1 MKTVRMEFDNL
12 RDIYS
17 HFEILSASQ
26 HLVDR
31 AGSLSEMQ
39 LGKVTCLFHYFSK
52 FVMTSHG
59 NLILNSYQVSSISLS
74 RDMMGAQ
81 RPSAFH
87 TPSCLKKKNNLI
99 NLSYLNFLAINKYLF
114 GPLC

>member
-31 AGSLSEMQ
+31 AGSAKLH
-39 LGKVTCLFHYFSK
+39 VYFTI
-52 FVMTSHG
+52 FR
-59 NLILNSYQVSSISLS
+59 NL
-74 RDMMGAQ
+74 
-81 RPSAFH
+81 
-87 TPSCLKKKNNLI
+87 
-99 NLSYLNFLAINKYLF
+99 
-114 GPLC
+114 

>member
-52 FVMTSHG
+52 FVMMSLGNHGKHWLLDYFLTSFIWGH
-59 NLILNSYQVSSISLS
+59 LHTKVSSISLS
-74 RDMMGAQ
+74 
-81 RPSAFH
+81 
-87 TPSCLKKKNNLI
+87 
-99 NLSYLNFLAINKYLF
+99 
-114 GPLC
+114 